1 MDTSALQ
8 INETLG
14 SGKIQFQN
22 HSLLPNMKHQEEDF
36 SSSMEPTSNLESHCH
51 PLRLWMI
58 RNPYW
63 KSSVVIVAIKKIAK
77 ALHVAKYPLHCEGV
91 DWKLATQNK
100 NPKQTQTNNQPPSKQ
115 FPIQLDKT
123 KANKPSETSESSHA
137 LLSNRQFQ
145 TSTTSSKPCI
155 GNAASL
161 DLQHQASQ
169 YDLPMHS
176 LQVNWQEPWKSL
188 CMKR

>member
-8 INETLG
+8 INETFG

-51 PLRLWMI
+51 PLRLWMM

-77 ALHVAKYPLHCEGV
+77 ALHVAIPTALRRRRLETCDTKQKP
-91 DWKLATQNK
+91 KTNPNK
-100 NPKQTQTNNQPPSKQ
+100 QPTTLKTVSNPT
-115 FPIQLDKT
+115 
-123 KANKPSETSESSHA
+123 
-137 LLSNRQFQ
+137 R
-145 TSTTSSKPCI
+145 
-155 GNAASL
+155 
-161 DLQHQASQ
+161 
-169 YDLPMHS
+169 
-176 LQVNWQEPWKSL
+176 
-188 CMKR
+188 